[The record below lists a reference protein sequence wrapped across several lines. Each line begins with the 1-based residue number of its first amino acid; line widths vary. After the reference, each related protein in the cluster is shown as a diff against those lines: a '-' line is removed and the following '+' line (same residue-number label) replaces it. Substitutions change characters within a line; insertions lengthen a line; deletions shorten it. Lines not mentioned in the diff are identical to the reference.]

1 YLGPI
6 EFLDRIT
13 EDSDEEELGPLHD
26 AARKA
31 QMDTCPRLVEKLGFD
46 VNIPT
51 NDGSGKTPLSCSVS
65 CGKVIAVRYL
75 LDKGADLNKQ
85 DVMGFAPLHY
95 AAKQGYDEIARLLL
109 SRGANVDLNSSE
121 GTPLHVAAA
130 HGKFGVM
137 QILLEHH
144 ADPNRVSPNHCTPL
158 AEVLSAADEKVNES
172 DRLKCMSLLVKAGAD
187 LNSMDPDSPL
197 VIATRKGLTGCV
209 DYLLEVG
216 ADLNSMDPDS
226 PLDDGGRTPIEIAAK
241 SGRRGLVESLLP
253 FTSPI
258 RTVSDW
264 SVEGIIAY
272 ARSMTPPPP

>member
-1 YLGPI
+1 MSTCDDAQPPPELSGDFCGSELADEMKRHI
-6 EFLDRIT
+6 MSLDCKASGRNFMEFPDRIT
-13 EDSDEEELGPLHD
+13 EDSDKEEELGPLHD

-31 QMDTCPRLVEKLGFD
+31 KMDTCQGLVEKLGFD

-85 DVMGFAPLHY
+85 DVTGFAPLHY
-95 AAKQGYDEIARLLL
+95 AAKQGYDEIA
-109 SRGANVDLNSSE
+109 
-121 GTPLHVAAA
+121 
-130 HGKFGVM
+130 
-137 QILLEHH
+137 QHH
-144 ADPNRVSPNHCTPL
+144 ADPSRVSPNHCTPL

-172 DRLKCMSLLVKAGAD
+172 DRLKCMNLLVKAGAD
-187 LNSMDPDSPL
+187 LNSMDPVSPL

-216 ADLNSMDPDS
+216 ADANIGSK
-226 PLDDGGRTPIEIAAK
+226 DGGRTPIEIAAK